1 MEIEYDLYENPG
13 NEGNGSQKLHAK
25 VVTKDVITTKNL
37 REYITMKCTAT
48 PADVVAVLTALSDE
62 LYNALSDGYSVHI
75 DGLGYFSLSLGCN
88 SEAGSKNK
96 ADVDVWVRG
105 IKFVPEKELLEKFE
119 TANLQRVTDKSRHSE
134 KMTDEEVMKRLQGY
148 FAENEYMQRK
158 DFEKLTG
165 FNLSKSSRY
174 IKLLVD
180 NGVLKNIASKY
191 HPVYILAGKE

>member
-13 NEGNGSQKLHAK
+13 KEVGDSPRLHAK

-88 SEAGSKNK
+88 SEAGS
-96 ADVDVWVRG
+96 
-105 IKFVPEKELLEKFE
+105 
-119 TANLQRVTDKSRHSE
+119 
-134 KMTDEEVMKRLQGY
+134 
-148 FAENEYMQRK
+148 EN
-158 DFEKLTG
+158 
-165 FNLSKSSRY
+165 S
-174 IKLLVD
+174 
-180 NGVLKNIASKY
+180 
-191 HPVYILAGKE
+191 GKI

>member
-13 NEGNGSQKLHAK
+13 KEVGDSPRLHAK
-25 VVTKDVITTKNL
+25 VVTKNVVTTKNL
-37 REYITMKCTAT
+37 RENITRKCTAT
-48 PADVVAVLTALSDE
+48 PADVAAVLTALSDE

-88 SEAGSKNK
+88 SEAGSENK

-180 NGVLKNIASKY
+180 NGVLKNIASKF

>member
-1 MEIEYDLYENPG
+1 MIYMR
-13 NEGNGSQKLHAK
+13 
-25 VVTKDVITTKNL
+25 I
-37 REYITMKCTAT
+37 
-48 PADVVAVLTALSDE
+48 
-62 LYNALSDGYSVHI
+62 
-75 DGLGYFSLSLGCN
+75 
-88 SEAGSKNK
+88 AGSENK

-180 NGVLKNIASKY
+180 SGVLKNIASKF